1 MFSSKA
7 KQFNEC
13 TFYWRNDDSAYE
25 YKKPLQSVD
34 LIDLIYCLWNLKL
47 PKCTFNSRAYFIKP
61 STERKKKLRK
71 SIVINKNIICIRLFC
86 YFFPFG
92 VERLS
97 SKAGKIPLLYQPKIY
112 FFNYQIL
119 YNFCCCKALVIQ
131 NCSKKYLWFIWKLS
145 LHWKVKLKFSS
156 LHAPHVLMKLMILM
170 RRITK
175 PPTADRPLTTNPP
188 TGAPP
193 THRLPTHRQVFHRP
207 TDNQPPTHRPPT
219 HRLTDPITIDQQPF
233 DSPILF

>member
-1 MFSSKA
+1 M
-7 KQFNEC
+7 
-13 TFYWRNDDSAYE
+13 
-25 YKKPLQSVD
+25 
-34 LIDLIYCLWNLKL
+34 
-47 PKCTFNSRAYFIKP
+47 
-61 STERKKKLRK
+61 
-71 SIVINKNIICIRLFC
+71 FC

-175 PPTADRPLTTNPP
+175 PPTTDRPLTTNPP

-219 HRLTDPITIDQQPF
+219 HRPYYNWPATLWLANLILTTNPIYSTTNFNYWLEFHYYWFGKTIHKMIDKKERW
-233 DSPILF
+233 